1 MQGRIND
8 EKMKIEAALSR
19 AQGLEEEKKNV
30 TSQYDLKNKRGLTSQ
45 N

>member
-19 AQGLEEEKKNV
+19 AQSLEEEKKNV
-30 TSQYDLKNKRGLTSQ
+30 TT
-45 N
+45 